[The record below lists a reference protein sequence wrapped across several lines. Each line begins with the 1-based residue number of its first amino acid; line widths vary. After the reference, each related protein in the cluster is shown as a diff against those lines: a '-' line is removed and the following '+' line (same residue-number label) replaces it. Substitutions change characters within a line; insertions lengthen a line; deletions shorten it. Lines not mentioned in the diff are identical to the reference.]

1 MAQNIEMQCKQ
12 SDGSYETL
20 LPKTQ
25 ASLLEINNTDLGNHL
40 GGNTTVEGSLDY
52 LSRMYAY
59 WWKRTT
65 AKYEEV
71 YEDYR
76 AEKQIFRFNETLKI
90 DNHAKI
96 SIPFEWSTINSLNF
110 NSATGQFEEIGAT
123 NISSV
128 GTYETTIQDGIW
140 EGTSRQTN
148 TPQLNSYGTYIKFK
162 DNYYVVFN
170 SDGKTY
176 NSNISL
182 RFEVNPPSTMN
193 YGQIATFSVIPKF
206 GMWSGYGS
214 RKISSRFVSSSI
226 DYVYS
231 FSRDAYPDS
240 GTVGNYTY
248 TYLGVPFENA
258 MKDGPK

>member
-20 LPKTQ
+20 LPKSQ

-59 WWKRTT
+59 WWKRDIITP
-65 AKYEEV
+65 V
-71 YEDYR
+71 YG
-76 AEKQIFRFNETLKI
+76 LK
-90 DNHAKI
+90 
-96 SIPFEWSTINSLNF
+96 W
-110 NSATGQFEEIGAT
+110 
-123 NISSV
+123 
-128 GTYETTIQDGIW
+128 
-140 EGTSRQTN
+140 
-148 TPQLNSYGTYIKFK
+148 TYI
-162 DNYYVVFN
+162 NGG
-170 SDGKTY
+170 SGSSKTY
-176 NSNISL
+176 YFARQSWS
-182 RFEVNPPSTMN
+182 REQ
-193 YGQIATFSVIPKF
+193 YGQIEGVYRSYYYTNYYFESGNTLTVDASGNLVR
-206 GMWSGYGS
+206 GSDWSGTSVYWKFYTDGDEILSETNPSTWNSTNYVYYDGEYYSASTDGS
-214 RKISSRFVSSSI
+214 TPNKTVRMNGWANNSTGWKMSLNGNDGLYKITTQVVRNDTTT

-248 TYLGVPFENA
+248 TYLGIPFENA

>member
-20 LPKTQ
+20 LPKSQ

-59 WWKRTT
+59 WWKREIRIPT
-65 AKYEEV
+65 
-71 YEDYR
+71 YR
-76 AEKQIFRFNETLKI
+76 
-90 DNHAKI
+90 I
-96 SIPFEWSTINSLNF
+96 SRE
-110 NSATGQFEEIGAT
+110 NSAYINNRYSYGSMVNYSSTQYFTFYPKVGNTLSTTRDGTVYIADQKNFTVQAVWERIRVEPELTISGGGLSGTTTDPNEVSGKYWNLNGVICCNRDQSDQPLYRYVDQEEQPNRAYFYACGRADYLYKMV
-123 NISSV
+123 SSV
-128 GTYETTIQDGIW
+128 
-140 EGTSRQTN
+140 
-148 TPQLNSYGTYIKFK
+148 
-162 DNYYVVFN
+162 
-170 SDGKTY
+170 
-176 NSNISL
+176 
-182 RFEVNPPSTMN
+182 
-193 YGQIATFSVIPKF
+193 
-206 GMWSGYGS
+206 SGYTDGGT
-214 RKISSRFVSSSI
+214 

-248 TYLGVPFENA
+248 TYLGIPFENA